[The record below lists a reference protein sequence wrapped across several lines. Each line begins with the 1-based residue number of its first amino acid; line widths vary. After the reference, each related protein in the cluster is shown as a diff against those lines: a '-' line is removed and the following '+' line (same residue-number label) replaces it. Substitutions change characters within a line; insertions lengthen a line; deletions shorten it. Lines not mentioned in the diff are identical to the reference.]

1 MENPEPIK
9 ITLAEIIQDFDFQ
22 DLVRKHLNELVA
34 KRRMR
39 PEPPEGKRYE
49 RDWYDRMGRS
59 SLTVGDCLM
68 HIGDIWSKKS
78 NLNSETRGVIQHIC
92 NLALQDYLEQKKL
105 VPAKT
110 LE

>member
-1 MENPEPIK
+1 MENSEPIK
-9 ITLAEIIQDFDFQ
+9 ITLAEIIKDYDFQ
-22 DLVRKHLNELVA
+22 NLVREHLNELVA

-39 PEPPEGKRYE
+39 PEPPEGKRYK
-49 RDWYDRMGRS
+49 RDWFDRQERV
-59 SLTVGDCLM
+59 LTVGDCLM

-105 VPAKT
+105 VSAKT
-110 LE
+110 HE